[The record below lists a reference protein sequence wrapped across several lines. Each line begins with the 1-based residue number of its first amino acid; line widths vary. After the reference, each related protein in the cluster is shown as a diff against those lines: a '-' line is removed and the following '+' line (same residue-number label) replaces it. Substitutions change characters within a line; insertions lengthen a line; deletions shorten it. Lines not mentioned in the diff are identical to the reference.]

1 MDYLHTVTALNPV
14 VLSILVIVLLCGAWD
29 RWMQP
34 K

>member
-1 MDYLHTVTALNPV
+1 MEYLELVTALNPV
-14 VLSILVIVLLCGAWD
+14 VLSILMIALLCGAWD